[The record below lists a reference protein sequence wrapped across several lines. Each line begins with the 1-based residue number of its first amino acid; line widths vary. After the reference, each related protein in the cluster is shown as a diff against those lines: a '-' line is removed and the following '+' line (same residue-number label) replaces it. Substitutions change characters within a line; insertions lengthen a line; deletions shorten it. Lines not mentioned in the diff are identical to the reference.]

1 MTDQWDEELR
11 CPQCSNTGVV
21 SLSQPKEAEVPIVKG
36 VPDGFKVV
44 QTEYGP
50 DFRCG
55 TCDIPAAP

>member
-21 SLSQPKEAEVPIVKG
+21 SLSHPKDAEVPNVKA
-36 VPDGFKVV
+36 VPDGFKIV

-50 DFRCG
+50 EFHCG
-55 TCDIPAAP
+55 TCNIPAAP